1 MNKFINILLLLIIFP
16 AISLAIIIGFDVP
29 MDFLK
34 VSGANIPYKLE
45 TFSVFAAVVLII
57 GLRRSLRR
65 WMGVR
70 MVNQVNRFQWNEP
83 MAPQRYRQSMLYLTL
98 EALVHVSMAFGL
110 IMLTDYSLPLV
121 AVLTLLALDHLLFG
135 WIARAKKLF
144 RVGITS
150 KAILV
155 ADRDLKAV
163 YFNGLRKVSR
173 QQQTLFFDYIKEFQ
187 IAFPVDCIADNE
199 HESFRDTLEKNLNR
213 DSVFFSESFK
223 NF

>member
-29 MDFLK
+29 LDFLK

-45 TFSVFAAVVLII
+45 TFFVFAALVFII

-70 MVNQVNRFQWNEP
+70 MVSQLSRFQWNQP
-83 MAPQRYRQSMLYLTL
+83 MADQRYRQSMLYLTL
-98 EALVHVSMAFGL
+98 EALVHVSVAFGL
-110 IMLTDYSLPLV
+110 IMLTDYALPLV
-121 AVLTLLALDHLLFG
+121 GVLVLLALDHLFFG
-135 WIARAKKLF
+135 WIARAKQLF

-150 KAILV
+150 KAVLV

-163 YFNGLRKVSR
+163 YFTGLRKVSR
-173 QQQTLFFDYIKEFQ
+173 QQQTLFFDYVKDLQ
-187 IAFPVDCIADNE
+187 VAFPVDCIHENE
-199 HESFRDTLEKNLNR
+199 HASFREALEKNLNR

-223 NF
+223 EF

>member
-1 MNKFINILLLLIIFP
+1 MNKFINIVLLLILFP
-16 AISLAIIIGFDVP
+16 AMSLAIIIGFDVP
-29 MDFLK
+29 LDFLK

-45 TFSVFAAVVLII
+45 TFSAFAGLVLII

-70 MVNQVNRFQWNEP
+70 MVSQLSRFQWNQP
-83 MAPQRYRQSMLYLTL
+83 MGANRYRQSMLYLTL
-98 EALVHVSMAFGL
+98 EALVHISVAFGL
-110 IMLTDYSLPLV
+110 IMLTDYTLPLV
-121 AVLTLLALDHLLFG
+121 AVLTILALDHLLFG
-135 WIARAKKLF
+135 WISRAKQLF
-144 RVGITS
+144 RVGITP

-163 YFNGLRKVSR
+163 YFTGLRKVSR
-173 QQQTLFFDYIKEFQ
+173 QQQTLFFDYVKEFQ
-187 IAFPVDCIADNE
+187 IAFPADCIADNE
-199 HESFRDTLEKNLNR
+199 HESFKDALEKNLNR